1 MFERQQRGKDFLIHE
16 MGDYRDVY
24 DNSSKLLTEFG
35 ITREVCRA
43 LTVYFEGQQKERMN
57 RILYILTVTTTILAP
72 MQVCPM
78 THADT
83 THSTFTTHFVC

>member
-1 MFERQQRGKDFLIHE
+1 MLNQ
-16 MGDYRDVY
+16 
-24 DNSSKLLTEFG
+24 EFG

-72 MQVCPM
+72 MQVHHYCYSCSHHLSRSYHVM
-78 THADT
+78 YDIVNDRYVWYELYLYA
-83 THSTFTTHFVC
+83 